1 MPNVKVSSKVEEA
14 AWNDLK
20 ALARESK
27 QSISGLLSEAI
38 TEYVARRRIR
48 PTVLRH
54 LDASIEENREL
65 GRLLAR

>member
-48 PTVLRH
+48 PTGLRH